1 MRRFGAALAA
11 LMLCLGGCRGNPG
24 DVSTRQDQ
32 AVTIQRLEA
41 RSASLEQANE
51 ELKLEISA
59 LKGTIE
65 DLQSREQRLSR
76 MLTRREF
83 ELRQQEL
90 QLRDL
95 ADMKEQRDEAFRRL
109 IQAQERLATLR
120 RRREAQDEKPEP

>member
-1 MRRFGAALAA
+1 MKRFVAALAA
-11 LMLCLGGCRGNPG
+11 LLLCLPGCGGKRG
-24 DVSTRQDQ
+24 DISAEQDQ
-32 AVTIQRLEA
+32 ALRIQRLEA
-41 RSASLEQANE
+41 REASLIQANE

-83 ELRQQEL
+83 QLRQQEL

-95 ADMKEQRDEAFRRL
+95 ADMKEQRDEALRRL

-120 RRREAQDEKPEP
+120 REMEAQEPKPEP